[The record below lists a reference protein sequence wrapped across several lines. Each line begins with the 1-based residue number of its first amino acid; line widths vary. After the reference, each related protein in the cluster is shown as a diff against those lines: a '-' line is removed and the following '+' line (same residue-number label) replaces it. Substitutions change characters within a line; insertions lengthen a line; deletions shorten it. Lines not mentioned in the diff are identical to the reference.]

1 MSHYCF
7 ITGFLRSGTTL
18 VEKLVHALPGACI
31 GPQPFPFLYYD
42 TKRAFL
48 RTRGV
53 GDERYPLGH
62 LFREHRY
69 QLDDFDEFL
78 GHHRVTREALAA
90 SFAGMRGYSGWK
102 LPAMAAHAEHI
113 REGSFAEVYRELCD
127 GLPRILGRGASRLLG
142 AKEVFCE
149 EFIPYFL
156 AQGVSVILVMRD
168 IRDVLTSLK
177 FGSGTTYGN
186 RGLPVLHIV
195 RQWRKSVA
203 FALQFSGSPGFELVR
218 YEDLVAHPRAWLD
231 QLAGQLGCPRA
242 AAGAIDDLH
251 DQDGR
256 SWQGNSSFT
265 PVQGVSRNSVGRFA
279 DHLPAS
285 WIAAVET
292 LCAPEMR
299 AMGLVPTA
307 ERGTD
312 DWEVVDVLGRVA
324 HEMDLVGPGQ
334 PLAEEID
341 AERQRAQLI
350 AGGRAAEPEQ
360 SRWCIF
366 PRAYQ
371 HLAQSA
377 STAV

>member
-1 MSHYCF
+1 MPQRHYCF

-42 TKRAFL
+42 TKSAFL
-48 RTRGV
+48 RARGAA
-53 GDERYPLGH
+53 DERYPLGH
-62 LFREHRY
+62 LFREDRY
-69 QLDDFDEFL
+69 RLDDFAEFL
-78 GHHRVTREALAA
+78 ARHRLTREAITA

-127 GLPRILGRGASRLLG
+127 GLPAILGRDASRLAG

-156 AQGVSVILVMRD
+156 ARGISVILVVRD

-177 FGSGTTYGN
+177 FGNGATYAD

-203 FALQFSGSPGFELVR
+203 FALQFSGSRGFETVR
-218 YEDLVAHPRAWLD
+218 YEDLVAHARPWLD
-231 QLAGQLGCPRA
+231 RLAGQLGCPPA
-242 AAGAIDDLH
+242 PAGAIEDLR

-256 SWQGNSSFT
+256 EWQGNSSFA
-265 PVQGVSRNSVGRFA
+265 PVRGVSRESVGRFA
-279 DHLPAS
+279 DRLPGS
-285 WIAAVET
+285 WVAAVEA
-292 LCAPEMR
+292 LGGPEMK
-299 AMGLVPTA
+299 AMGLVPSA
-307 ERGTD
+307 ERGD
-312 DWEVVDVLGRVA
+312 LGKALERLA
-324 HEMDLVGPGQ
+324 RETDLVGPGQ
-334 PLAEEID
+334 SLAAEIE
-341 AERQRAQLI
+341 AERQRARLI
-350 AGGRAAEPEQ
+350 DSGRADPAEQ
-360 SRWCIF
+360 RRWALF

-371 HLAQSA
+371 RLAQSGPA
-377 STAV
+377 AF